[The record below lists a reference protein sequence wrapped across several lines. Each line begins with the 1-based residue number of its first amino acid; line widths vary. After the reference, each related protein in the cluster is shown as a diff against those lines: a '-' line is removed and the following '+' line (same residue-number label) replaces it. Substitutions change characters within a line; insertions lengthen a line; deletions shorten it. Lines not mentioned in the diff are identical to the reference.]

1 MLSYSSV
8 KIMTLEYYKKSMYI
22 YLKFKGMF
30 YNGICPKCET
40 LLKRHKMFSKREY
53 YLTNFE
59 LLKFQPYIWM

>member
-1 MLSYSSV
+1 
-8 KIMTLEYYKKSMYI
+8 MYI

-59 LLKFQPYIWM
+59 LLKFQPYHLNVKETPSK